1 MILEGMISTFL
12 FWSWVSNTPR
22 RIDDIFCK
30 KLKESVYVSKLLIGN
45 LFKSSLMVILD
56 HHWNCGLRIV
66 SKFFCRFFKALCL
79 ALPTPR
85 KEETMTSSMKI
96 GKQGWSSIRFRPGDF
111 YCCTLFKIYIQWH
124 VSIFFKVSSVHNHFT
139 WQDLSLFGKLC
150 IFVI

>member
-1 MILEGMISTFL
+1 MILEGKISTFL

-45 LFKSSLMVILD
+45 LLKSSLIVILD
-56 HHWNCGLRIV
+56 HSWNCGLRIV

-79 ALPTPR
+79 SLPTPR

-96 GKQGWSSIRFRPGDF
+96 GKICWSSIRFGPGDF
-111 YCCTLFKIYIQWH
+111 YKLLLYTLQNLY
-124 VSIFFKVSSVHNHFT
+124 SVTCF
-139 WQDLSLFGKLC
+139 DLL
-150 IFVI
+150 